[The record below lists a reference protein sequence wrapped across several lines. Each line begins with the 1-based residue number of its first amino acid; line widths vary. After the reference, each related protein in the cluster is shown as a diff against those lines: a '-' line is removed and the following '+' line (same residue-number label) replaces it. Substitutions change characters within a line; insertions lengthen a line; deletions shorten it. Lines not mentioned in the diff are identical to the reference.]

1 MVKEILKKK
10 KIMNKEMYI
19 KSHKSLSLRKRKN
32 MESNERKKEKI
43 IYSWK
48 LR

>member
-1 MVKEILKKK
+1 
-10 KIMNKEMYI
+10 MNKEMYI
-19 KSHKSLSLRKRKN
+19 KSHKLLSFRKK
-32 MESNERKKEKI
+32 ERTWKVKKELKKKEKI